1 MVERNFEYRKLSDTR
16 SDGIMSTSFHLNN
29 KTILI
34 TGASSG
40 IGRETAI
47 KCSEMGAKIILTAR
61 NKERLELTEKKLK
74 GSGHKLIV
82 CDLLNEK
89 ELKDLITKCDNVD
102 GVVHCSGVVKPFPIG
117 FLSKEKMDETMGPN
131 FYAVVALTNSL
142 FKNKKV
148 NNNAS
153 IIFMSSV
160 SGQHP
165 HKGGSMYA
173 ASKAAV
179 EAFSKTVALEFYAKG
194 IRSNCISPAMVKT
207 EMYESAANDMT
218 REGMEA
224 HVAKYP
230 LGVGHPEDV
239 ANAAIFLL
247 SPASKWVTGINLI
260 MDGGMLLQ
268 G

>member
-1 MVERNFEYRKLSDTR
+1 
-16 SDGIMSTSFHLNN
+16 MSTAFHLNN

-61 NKERLELTEKKLK
+61 NKERLAETAEKLT
-74 GSGHKLIV
+74 GNGHQTII
-82 CDLLNEK
+82 CDLLNENELK
-89 ELKDLITKCDNVD
+89 ELINKTANVD

-117 FLSKEKMDETMGPN
+117 FLSKQKMDETMLPN
-131 FYAVVALTNSL
+131 FYSVVELTNLL
-142 FKNKKV
+142 FKNKKI

-153 IIFMSSV
+153 LVFLSSV

-179 EAFSKTVALEFYAKG
+179 EAFSKTVALEFYPKG

-207 EMYESAANDMT
+207 EMYHSAANDMT
-218 REGMEA
+218 KEGMEE

-230 LGVGHPEDV
+230 LGVGMPEDV
-239 ANAAIFLL
+239 ANAVIFLL
-247 SPASKWVTGINLI
+247 SPASKWITGINLI

>member
-1 MVERNFEYRKLSDTR
+1 
-16 SDGIMSTSFHLNN
+16 MSTAFHLNS

-61 NKERLELTEKKLK
+61 NKERLTETEKKLK
-74 GSGHKLIV
+74 GSGHKTII
-82 CDLLNEK
+82 CDLLNENELK
-89 ELKDLITKCDNVD
+89 ELIAKTDNVD

-117 FLSKEKMDETMGPN
+117 FLSKQKMDETMGPN
-131 FYAVVALTNSL
+131 FYGVVELTNLL
-142 FKNKKV
+142 FKNKKI

-153 IIFMSSV
+153 FVFLSSV

-165 HKGGSMYA
+165 HKGGSIYA
-173 ASKAAV
+173 ASKAAI
-179 EAFSKTVALEFYAKG
+179 EAFSKTVALEFYSKG

-207 EMYESAANDMT
+207 EMYDSAANDMT
-218 REGMEA
+218 KEGMEE

-230 LGVGHPEDV
+230 LGVGMPEDV
-239 ANAAIFLL
+239 ANAVIFLL
-247 SPASKWVTGINLI
+247 SPASKWITGINLI

>member
-1 MVERNFEYRKLSDTR
+1 
-16 SDGIMSTSFHLNN
+16 MSTAFHLHN

-61 NKERLELTEKKLK
+61 NKERLAETEKKLS
-74 GSGHKLIV
+74 GTGHKSMS
-82 CDLLNEK
+82 CDLSKEM
-89 ELKDLITKCDNVD
+89 ELKDFILQLGHLDGLVNCA
-102 GVVHCSGVVKPFPIG
+102 GVVNPFPIG
-117 FLSKEKMDETMGPN
+117 FLSRQKIEETLLPN
-131 FYAVVALTNSL
+131 FYAVVELTNL
-142 FKNKKV
+142 LLKNKKI

-153 IIFMSSV
+153 LIFLSSV

-179 EAFSKTVALEFYAKG
+179 EAFSKTVALEFYSKG

-207 EMYESAANDMT
+207 EMYDSAAASMT
-218 REGMEA
+218 KEGMDE
-224 HVAKYP
+224 HVSKYP
-230 LGVGHPEDV
+230 LGVGYPEDV
-239 ANAAIFLL
+239 ANAVIFLL
-247 SPASKWVTGINLI
+247 SPASKWITGINLI

-268 G
+268 S